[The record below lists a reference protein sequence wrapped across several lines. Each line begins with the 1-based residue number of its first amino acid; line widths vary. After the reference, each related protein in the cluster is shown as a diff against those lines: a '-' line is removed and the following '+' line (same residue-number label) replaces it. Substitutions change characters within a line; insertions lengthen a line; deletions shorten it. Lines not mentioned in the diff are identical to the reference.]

1 VTERQNKSG
10 NSENN
15 EDEDP
20 NHLITNSMEK
30 GEQGSKLLKRR
41 TIVEDVSNRKESSE
55 DI

>member
-1 VTERQNKSG
+1 VTERQNKSD
-10 NSENN
+10 NPENN
-15 EDEDP
+15 DEGP

-30 GEQGSKLLKRR
+30 GERSKLLKRR

>member
-1 VTERQNKSG
+1 VTERQNKSD
-10 NSENN
+10 NPENN
-15 EDEDP
+15 DEGP